1 MNDKPET
8 RTFFAIIG
16 KPVKHARSPLLQ
28 NTALRAVGLA
38 AEYIAVEV
46 EPEHLERDVR
56 TLVEDGCA
64 GFNITIPHKQTI
76 IPLLSTIDNEAK
88 HIGAVNTVV
97 IRNGSLHGYNTDVHG
112 FRASLAP
119 HKDRLR
125 GANALLLGAGGAART
140 ATYSLVHDFKPE
152 RITIAARTR
161 EQAQRLAD
169 SFSQENTIS
178 VCSFNEAELAKTV
191 GQATLVVNAT
201 PVGMHPHTNAS
212 PLPASAPF
220 HRGQIVFDLIYTP
233 LQTTL
238 LKHAASSGA
247 TTVNGLEMLLQQG
260 ARAFELFTGKQMPV
274 DVVREAVVKSL
285 QK

>member
-1 MNDKPET
+1 LNDKPLT

-56 TLVEDGCA
+56 KLVEDGCA
-64 GFNITIPHKQTI
+64 GFNITIPHKQAI

-97 IRNGSLHGYNTDVHG
+97 IRNGSLHGYNTDVYG

-119 HKDRLR
+119 YKAKLR

-140 ATYSLVHDFKPE
+140 VAYSLVHDFKPE

-169 SFSQENTIS
+169 TFSREKNISF
-178 VCSFNEAELAKTV
+178 CSFDEAELAKAV

-201 PVGMHPHTNAS
+201 PVGMHPHTDAS
-212 PLPASAPF
+212 PLHASAPF

-238 LKHAASSGA
+238 LKHAVANGA
-247 TTVNGLEMLLQQG
+247 TTINGLEMLLQQG
-260 ARAFELFTGKQMPV
+260 ARAFELFTGKQMLV
-274 DVVREAVVKSL
+274 DVVRKVILKSL
-285 QK
+285 E